1 MLLVYQVENRA
12 VHDSLNPSNVLINIH
27 TCTHMHTT
35 VHMLIQ
41 APIFNPDTTDPVE
54 HYELIYREASG
65 GENTSQIVLPE
76 ATPTTFVDVTITGL
90 KKGTRYVLFVI
101 AYNSRGP
108 GRTFT
113 SVVVE
118 TIVDRKMFFHKF
130 SEICL
135 GLFHHV
141 CQKL

>member
-1 MLLVYQVENRA
+1 MHSP
-12 VHDSLNPSNVLINIH
+12 VHTL
-27 TCTHMHTT
+27 T
-35 VHMLIQ
+35 Q

-54 HYELIYREASG
+54 HYELIHREERG

-90 KKGTRYVLFVI
+90 QKGTSYVLFVI

-113 SVVVE
+113 SVVVQ
-118 TIVDRKMFFHKF
+118 TIVDRKKSSILKAVDSYSVQDSKAQLWNKYKHLPPVSSPITNTHTCTDRK
-130 SEICL
+130 S
-135 GLFHHV
+135 V
-141 CQKL
+141 V